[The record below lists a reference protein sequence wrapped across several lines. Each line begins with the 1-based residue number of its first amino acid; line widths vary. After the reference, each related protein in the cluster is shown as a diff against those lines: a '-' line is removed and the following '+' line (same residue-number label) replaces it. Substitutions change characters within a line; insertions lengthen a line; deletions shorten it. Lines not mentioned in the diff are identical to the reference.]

1 MEPEPK
7 DQEERKFLSFGLL
20 CVPGGRTLMEVV
32 TRQVSAQQILD
43 CCLLLS
49 KANQERRGKAI
60 MLIDFYY
67 FLYIEIKGK
76 VKKA

>member
-1 MEPEPK
+1 
-7 DQEERKFLSFGLL
+7 
-20 CVPGGRTLMEVV
+20 MEVV
-32 TRQVSAQQILD
+32 TLQVSAQQMAD

-49 KANQERRGKAI
+49 EANQERREKAI
-60 MLIDFYY
+60 ILIDFYY

>member
-1 MEPEPK
+1 
-7 DQEERKFLSFGLL
+7 
-20 CVPGGRTLMEVV
+20 MEVV
-32 TRQVSAQQILD
+32 TRQVSAQQMLD

-60 MLIDFYY
+60 ILIDFYY